1 MQAFRFA
8 PLNMK
13 VFRFAPLTMK
23 VFRFA
28 PKSKLC
34 AEKSKGCIFS
44 GCKCKLFQRVQNF
57 RVQVKGCLKGA
68 NFQGA
73 NTSWFQ
79 HPSK

>member
-28 PKSKLC
+28 PKSKLG

-44 GCKCKLFQRVQNF
+44 GCKYKLFQRVQNF